1 MRDMLKAKA
10 KDLGVDFQPNIPTNK
25 LLDLVNEHLI
35 DIGEDMIEPE
45 VKEVKEAKVVKS
57 ELVED
62 YYESH
67 PNRLV
72 KLKGLMS
79 RTTDAK
85 EQIKVYSMIREL
97 EG

>member
-1 MRDMLKAKA
+1 MRDMLKTKA
-10 KDLGVDFQPNIPTNK
+10 KDLGVEFQPNIPTNK

-35 DIGEDMIEPE
+35 DIGEDMIEP
-45 VKEVKEAKVVKS
+45 EVKEAKVVKS

-85 EQIKVYSMIREL
+85 EQIKIYSMIREL